1 MWYYRVQ
8 ILVFIHGWGATGA
21 IWQRQR
27 DAFTVRGPALYPD
40 IPAWEPD
47 WLAEYLGNLPLREC
61 VLVGWSL
68 GGMMLLAT
76 LPRMAA
82 RPAGLVLVGAAAS
95 FCRRPDHPYGQPPSL
110 VRAMRRGLKTDPG
123 ATLLDF
129 AQRCL
134 APGES
139 SFQEEILGYF
149 PAPASPENL
158 AAGLDFLVHQDC
170 RGMLEKVSGEVVIIQ
185 GDRDAIAPPAQGQ
198 FLHEQIPGS
207 ELFLLKNA
215 GHAPF
220 LTQAEKFN
228 AILEVTCGVCPTHH
242 IKLD

>member
-1 MWYYRVQ
+1 MWYFRVQ

-27 DAFTVRGPALYPD
+27 GAFAARGPALYPD

-47 WLAEYLGNLPLREC
+47 WMANYLGSLPLRDC

-68 GGMMLLAT
+68 GGMMLLET

-95 FCRRPDHPYGQPPSL
+95 FCRRPDHPYGQPPAE
-110 VRAMRRGLKTDPG
+110 VRAMRRGLKTGPG
-123 ATLLDF
+123 AVLRDF
-129 AQRCL
+129 AKRCL
-134 APGES
+134 ASGEA

-149 PAPASPENL
+149 RAPASLGNL
-158 AAGLDFLVHQDC
+158 ASGLDFLVRQDC
-170 RGMLEKVSGEVVIIQ
+170 RGMLEEISGAVVIIQ
-185 GDRDAIAPPAQGQ
+185 GDQDAIVPPAQGQ

-207 ELFLLKNA
+207 KLFRLENA
-215 GHAPF
+215 GHVPF

-228 AILEVTCGVCPTHH
+228 AILEVTCKVRPTHH

>member
-1 MWYYRVQ
+1 MKT
-8 ILVFIHGWGATGA
+8 LVLFHGWGTTSR

-27 DAFTVRGPALYPD
+27 EAWGAAMEVLAPD
-40 IPAWEPD
+40 IPAWEPG
-47 WLAEYLGNLPLREC
+47 WIAKYLENLPLRDC

-76 LPRMAA
+76 LPGMAA

-95 FCRRPDHPYGQPPSL
+95 FCRRPDHPYGQPPGV

-123 ATLLDF
+123 AVLRDF
-129 AQRCL
+129 AKRCL

-149 PAPASPENL
+149 RSPASPENL

-207 ELFLLKNA
+207 KLFRLENA
-215 GHAPF
+215 GHLPF

-228 AILEVTCGVCPTHH
+228 AILEVTCRVRPTPH

>member
-1 MWYYRVQ
+1 MKT
-8 ILVFIHGWGATGA
+8 LVFFHGWGTTGA

-27 DAFTVRGPALYPD
+27 DAFAARIPALYPD
-40 IPAWEPD
+40 IPAWEPG
-47 WLAEYLGNLPLREC
+47 WIAKYLENLPLRDC

-76 LPRMAA
+76 LPGMAA

-123 ATLLDF
+123 AVLRDF

-149 PAPASPENL
+149 RSPASPENL
-158 AAGLDFLVHQDC
+158 AAGLDFLVRQDC
-170 RGMLEKVSGEVVIIQ
+170 RGMLKKVSGAVVIIQ
-185 GDRDAIAPPAQGQ
+185 GEQDAIAPPAQGR

-207 ELFLLKNA
+207 KLFRLEDA
-215 GHAPF
+215 GHLPF

-228 AILEVTCGVCPTHH
+228 AILEG
-242 IKLD
+242 IMRLSQK